1 MSDSDD
7 DLFAPV
13 KRPSDVARRE
23 TGPEFLRMM
32 MHEERLKSQAEERA
46 RNDFGSGGREGG
58 GDIATIG
65 ESKAEESDSLD
76 ADDEVQ
82 ECPPFFLHCPPCQP
96 AVKMQDLG
104 AGIVSEQDL
113 RSVIRDLHLQG
124 LPFTAAA
131 RTALA
136 TLAVFHGDG
145 GIRGESRQMLC
156 ADLKTDRQAWAMLQ
170 SVLLCALCDVGFPE
184 DQLGEPLAICLNE
197 SGAPRTL
204 VCFHSWGDTRQG
216 PRVNVR
222 TDTSQIW

>member
-1 MSDSDD
+1 MSDFDD

-13 KRPSDVARRE
+13 KRPSDGARRE
-23 TGPEFLRMM
+23 AGPEFLRMM

-58 GDIATIG
+58 GDIATVG

-96 AVKMQDLG
+96 AVQLQVLG

-113 RSVIRDLHLQG
+113 RSVIRDLQLQG
-124 LPFTAAA
+124 LPFMAAA
-131 RTALA
+131 RT
-136 TLAVFHGDG
+136 VFHGDG

-156 ADLKTDRQAWAMLQ
+156 ADLKTDRQAWAGLQ
-170 SVLLCALCDVGFPE
+170 SVLLCALCDVGKTNSENPWPSV
-184 DQLGEPLAICLNE
+184 LTNLV
-197 SGAPRTL
+197 PRA
-204 VCFHSWGDTRQG
+204 HSFASTTGGTRD
-216 PRVNVR
+216 RAHV
-222 TDTSQIW
+222 